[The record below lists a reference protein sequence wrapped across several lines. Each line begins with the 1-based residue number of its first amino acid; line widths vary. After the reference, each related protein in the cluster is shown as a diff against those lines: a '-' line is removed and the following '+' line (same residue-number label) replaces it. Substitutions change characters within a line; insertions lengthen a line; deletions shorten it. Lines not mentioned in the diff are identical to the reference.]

1 MEIKTHPPVTV
12 LYSSYQ
18 TTLNTLHQYVGTVLK
33 DLLAEAA
40 DQNALISGPVYWV
53 YHGADGKPDTTF
65 TLEIALPV
73 QGLSGSG
80 KFGIKQLPAF
90 KALVHEHVGA
100 WEELP
105 AVYGRL
111 LKYIDDRK
119 IAINDEC
126 REIYV
131 NIDFQN
137 PGNNITTVQLGV
149 L

>member
-12 LYSSYQ
+12 LYSTHR
-18 TTLNTLHQYVGTVLK
+18 TTLNTLGQYVGTVLK

-40 DQNALISGPVYWV
+40 DQKALISGPVYWV
-53 YHGADGKPDTTF
+53 YRGADGKPDTEF

-73 QGLSGSG
+73 QGISASG
-80 KFGIKQLPAF
+80 KFGVKQLPAF
-90 KALVHEHVGA
+90 KALVQEHVGA
-100 WEELP
+100 WDQLP
-105 AVYGRL
+105 VVYNQL
-111 LKYIDDRK
+111 LQYIDDRK

-137 PGNNITTVQLGV
+137 PANNITTVQLGV